1 MPGFALILRIVYD
14 KQHGGQTRTSA
25 RRPAQRKPLPAVSPA
40 APPADPIP
48 RAEPLRTAVY
58 ARIVA
63 LIVSGEY
70 RPGSVLTEAAL
81 SRAME
86 VSRTP
91 VREALLR
98 LEAEGVLESTLA
110 RGFMLRPLS
119 RSEAAELYPIL
130 AALEALAV
138 QDAGSAAE
146 PVLGTLRATLG
157 ELEGC
162 TDAVR
167 RWQLDTAWHRT
178 LTSACGNRHLAGLI
192 AQLCTSL
199 SRYELA
205 YMQQVR
211 SRERSDQQHRE
222 ILSAL
227 EASDTHRAASLL
239 SEHWHDGEQVILR
252 WLGGRD
258 PECR

>member
-1 MPGFALILRIVYD
+1 
-14 KQHGGQTRTSA
+14 
-25 RRPAQRKPLPAVSPA
+25 VSPPA
-40 APPADPIP
+40 LPADPIP
-48 RAEPLRTAVY
+48 RPEPLRAAVY

-63 LIVSGEY
+63 LIVSAEY

-81 SRAME
+81 SRAMG

-110 RGFMLRPLS
+110 RGFVLRALS

-130 AALEALAV
+130 AALETLAV
-138 QDAGSAAE
+138 QAAAPAVK
-146 PVLGTLRATLG
+146 PVLGSLRATLS

-167 RWQLDTAWHRT
+167 RWQLDTAFHRT
-178 LTSACGNRHLAGLI
+178 LTSACGNRRLADLI
-192 AQLCTSL
+192 AQLRTSL

-205 YMQQVR
+205 YMQQVC
-211 SRERSDQQHRE
+211 SREKADQQHRE
-222 ILSAL
+222 ILRAL
-227 EASDTHRAASLL
+227 QAGDARLAASLL
-239 SEHWHDGEQVILR
+239 TEHWHDGQEVILR
-252 WLGGRD
+252 WLADSDPTSADTPGRPSKTPPAD
-258 PECR
+258 PETASRPGTRT

>member
-1 MPGFALILRIVYD
+1 M
-14 KQHGGQTRTSA
+14 
-25 RRPAQRKPLPAVSPA
+25 SPRA
-40 APPADPIP
+40 FPADPIP
-48 RAEPLRTAVY
+48 RPEPLRAAVY

-63 LIVSGEY
+63 LIVSAEY

-81 SRAME
+81 ARAMG

-110 RGFMLRPLS
+110 RGFMLRALS

-138 QDAGSAAE
+138 RDAEPAVK
-146 PVLGTLRATLG
+146 PVLGALRAALS

-167 RWQLDTAWHRT
+167 RWQLDTAWHTT

-192 AQLCTSL
+192 AQLRTSL

-211 SRERSDQQHRE
+211 SREKADQQHRE
-222 ILSAL
+222 ILGAL
-227 EASDTHRAASLL
+227 EAGDTRRAASLL
-239 SEHWHDGEQVILR
+239 AEHWHDGEQVILR
-252 WLGGRD
+252 WLADGGPTSAGTTR
-258 PECR
+258 PTTQAGVGV

>member
-1 MPGFALILRIVYD
+1 MSPPAL
-14 KQHGGQTRTSA
+14 
-25 RRPAQRKPLPAVSPA
+25 
-40 APPADPIP
+40 PADPIP
-48 RAEPLRTAVY
+48 RPEPLRAAVY

-63 LIVSGEY
+63 LIVSAEY

-81 SRAME
+81 SRAMG

-138 QDAGSAAE
+138 QNAWPAVE
-146 PVLGTLRATLG
+146 PVLGTLRTTLD

-167 RWQLDTAWHRT
+167 RWQLDTAWHAT
-178 LTSACGNRHLAGLI
+178 LTSAGGNHHLAGLI
-192 AQLCTSL
+192 AQLRTSL

-205 YMQQVR
+205 YMQQVQ
-211 SRERSDQQHRE
+211 SRENADQQHRE
-222 ILSAL
+222 ILGAL
-227 EASDTHRAASLL
+227 EAGDASRAAGLL
-239 SEHWHDGEQVILR
+239 TEHWRDGAEVILR
-252 WLGGRD
+252 WLTGGADR
-258 PECR
+258 

>member
-1 MPGFALILRIVYD
+1 M
-14 KQHGGQTRTSA
+14 TS
-25 RRPAQRKPLPAVSPA
+25 
-40 APPADPIP
+40 DPIP
-48 RAEPLRTAVY
+48 RPEPLRAAVY
-58 ARIVA
+58 ARIVG
-63 LIVSGEY
+63 LIVSAQY

-81 SRAME
+81 SRAMG

-110 RGFMLRPLS
+110 RGFTLRPLS

-138 QDAGSAAE
+138 KGAGRPAK
-146 PVLGTLRATLG
+146 PVLDALRATLG

-162 TDAVR
+162 TGAVR
-167 RWQLDTAWHRT
+167 RWQLDTQWHAT

-192 AQLCTSL
+192 AQLRTSL

-205 YMQQVR
+205 YMQQAR
-211 SRERSDQQHRE
+211 SRERADQQHRE
-222 ILSAL
+222 IIAAL
-227 EASDTHRAASLL
+227 EAGDVGRAADILT
-239 SEHWHDGEQVILR
+239 EHWHDGEQLILR
-252 WLGGRD
+252 WLADREPDCPGRT
-258 PECR
+258 R

>member
-1 MPGFALILRIVYD
+1 MSTPAL
-14 KQHGGQTRTSA
+14 
-25 RRPAQRKPLPAVSPA
+25 
-40 APPADPIP
+40 PADPIP
-48 RAEPLRTAVY
+48 RPQPLRAAVY

-63 LIVSGEY
+63 LIVSAEY

-81 SRAME
+81 SRAMG

-110 RGFMLRPLS
+110 RGFMLRDLS

-138 QDAGSAAE
+138 QDAGPALK
-146 PVLGTLRATLG
+146 PVLGTLRATLS

-192 AQLCTSL
+192 AQLRTSL

-205 YMQQVR
+205 YMQQVHA
-211 SRERSDQQHRE
+211 REKADQQHRE
-222 ILSAL
+222 ILGAL
-227 EASDTHRAASLL
+227 EAGDARRAASLL
-239 SEHWHDGEQVILR
+239 TEHWHDGEEVILH
-252 WLGGRD
+252 WLADSD
-258 PECR
+258 PVSTDTPGKPPKPVATTARG

>member
-1 MPGFALILRIVYD
+1 MSPPGL
-14 KQHGGQTRTSA
+14 
-25 RRPAQRKPLPAVSPA
+25 
-40 APPADPIP
+40 PADPIP
-48 RAEPLRTAVY
+48 RPEPLRAAVY

-63 LIVSGEY
+63 LIVSAEY
-70 RPGSVLTEAAL
+70 QPGSVLTEAAL
-81 SRAME
+81 SRAMG

-98 LEAEGVLESTLA
+98 LEAEGVLESAFA
-110 RGFMLRPLS
+110 RGFIVRALS

-138 QDAGSAAE
+138 QDAGPAMK
-146 PVLGTLRATLG
+146 PVLGTLRATLSDI
-157 ELEGC
+157 EGC

-167 RWQLDTAWHRT
+167 RWQLDTGWHET
-178 LTSACGNRHLAGLI
+178 LTSACGNRHLADLI
-192 AQLCTSL
+192 AQLRTSL

-211 SRERSDQQHRE
+211 SREEADRQHRE

-227 EASDTHRAASLL
+227 EAGDTGRAASLL
-239 SEHWHDGEQVILR
+239 TGHWHDGEQLILR
-252 WLGGRD
+252 WLADSGPASACPARS
-258 PECR
+258 

>member
-1 MPGFALILRIVYD
+1 MSPPAL
-14 KQHGGQTRTSA
+14 
-25 RRPAQRKPLPAVSPA
+25 
-40 APPADPIP
+40 PADPIP
-48 RAEPLRTAVY
+48 RPEPLRAAVY

-63 LIVSGEY
+63 LIVSAEY

-81 SRAME
+81 SRAMG

-98 LEAEGVLESTLA
+98 LEAEGVLESALA
-110 RGFMLRPLS
+110 RGFTLRALS
-119 RSEAAELYPIL
+119 GSEAAELYPIL

-138 QDAGSAAE
+138 QNAGLAAE

-167 RWQLDTAWHRT
+167 RWQLDTRWHTT

-192 AQLCTSL
+192 AQLRTSL

-205 YMQQVR
+205 YMQQVG
-211 SRERSDQQHRE
+211 SRGQADQQHRE
-222 ILSAL
+222 ILTAL
-227 EASDTHRAASLL
+227 EAGDTSRAASLL
-239 SEHWHDGEQVILR
+239 TEHWHDGEQLILR
-252 WLGGRD
+252 WLADSD
-258 PECR
+258 PAATGTPGKPHKPASTGPETASRPGTHV

>member
-1 MPGFALILRIVYD
+1 M
-14 KQHGGQTRTSA
+14 
-25 RRPAQRKPLPAVSPA
+25 SP
-40 APPADPIP
+40 PELTADPIP
-48 RAEPLRTAVY
+48 RPEPLRAAVY
-58 ARIVA
+58 ARIVS
-63 LIVSGEY
+63 LIVSAEY

-81 SRAME
+81 SRAMG

-110 RGFMLRPLS
+110 RGFTLRPLS
-119 RSEAAELYPIL
+119 RSKVAELYPIL

-138 QDAGSAAE
+138 QDTRRPAE

-162 TDAVR
+162 TGAVR
-167 RWQLDTAWHRT
+167 RWQLDTQWHAT

-192 AQLCTSL
+192 AQLRSSG

-211 SRERSDQQHRE
+211 SREKADRQHRE
-222 ILSAL
+222 ILSAV
-227 EASDTHRAASLL
+227 EAGDARRAADLL
-239 SEHWHDGEQVILR
+239 TEHWHDGEQLILR
-252 WLGGRD
+252 WLADSD
-258 PECR
+258 PGAPGVPGKPPKPAATGAKTPRRPGTRT

>member
-1 MPGFALILRIVYD
+1 M
-14 KQHGGQTRTSA
+14 
-25 RRPAQRKPLPAVSPA
+25 SP
-40 APPADPIP
+40 PVLSADPIP
-48 RAEPLRTAVY
+48 RPEPLRAAVY

-63 LIVSGEY
+63 LIVSAEY

-81 SRAME
+81 SRAMG

-110 RGFMLRPLS
+110 RGFTLRALS
-119 RSEAAELYPIL
+119 RREAAELYPIL

-138 QDAGSAAE
+138 QDSGPAVQ
-146 PVLGTLRATLG
+146 PVLGTLRATLSD
-157 ELEGC
+157 LEGR

-167 RWQLDTAWHRT
+167 RWQLDTAWHTT
-178 LTSACGNRHLAGLI
+178 LTSACGNRNLAGLI
-192 AQLCTSL
+192 AQLRTSV

-211 SRERSDQQHRE
+211 SREKADQQHRE
-222 ILSAL
+222 ILGAL
-227 EASDTHRAASLL
+227 EAGDARRAASLL
-239 SEHWHDGEQVILR
+239 TEHWHDGKEAMLG
-252 WLGGRD
+252 WLAGSGPTSANIPGTPPAHR
-258 PECR
+258 P

>member
-1 MPGFALILRIVYD
+1 MSPPAL
-14 KQHGGQTRTSA
+14 
-25 RRPAQRKPLPAVSPA
+25 
-40 APPADPIP
+40 PADPIP
-48 RAEPLRTAVY
+48 RPEPLRAAVY

-63 LIVSGEY
+63 LIVSAEY

-81 SRAME
+81 SRAMG

-110 RGFMLRPLS
+110 RGFTLRALS

-138 QDAGSAAE
+138 QNAGPAVKS
-146 PVLGTLRATLG
+146 VLGALRATLG
-157 ELEGC
+157 ELEACAG
-162 TDAVR
+162 AVR
-167 RWQLDTAWHRT
+167 RWQLDTQWHAT

-192 AQLCTSL
+192 AQLRTSL

-205 YMQQVR
+205 YMRQVR
-211 SRERSDQQHRE
+211 SREKADQQHRE
-222 ILSAL
+222 ILTAL
-227 EASDTHRAASLL
+227 EAGDARRAASLL
-239 SEHWHDGEQVILR
+239 TGHWHDGEQLILR
-252 WLGGRD
+252 WLAGSD
-258 PECR
+258 PSAPGAPGKPRKLAATSTETASQAGTRT

>member
-1 MPGFALILRIVYD
+1 M
-14 KQHGGQTRTSA
+14 
-25 RRPAQRKPLPAVSPA
+25 SPQ
-40 APPADPIP
+40 APPTDPIP
-48 RAEPLRTAVY
+48 RPEPLRAAVY

-63 LIVSGEY
+63 LIVSAEY

-81 SRAME
+81 SRAMG

-110 RGFMLRPLS
+110 RGFMLRALS

-130 AALEALAV
+130 AALEAVAV
-138 QDAGSAAE
+138 QNAGRNLKPA
-146 PVLGTLRATLG
+146 LGTLRAALG
-157 ELEGC
+157 ELEAC
-162 TDAVR
+162 TDAVG
-167 RWQLDTAWHRT
+167 RWQLDTAWHTT
-178 LTSACGNRHLAGLI
+178 LTSACGNRRLAGLI
-192 AQLCTSL
+192 AQLRTSL

-211 SRERSDQQHRE
+211 SREEADRQHRE

-227 EASDTHRAASLL
+227 EAGDAGRAASLL
-239 SEHWHDGEQVILR
+239 TEHWHDGEQLILG
-252 WLGGRD
+252 WLAQSEPASLDAAGR
-258 PECR
+258 PPRAIARRP

>member
-1 MPGFALILRIVYD
+1 MSPPAL
-14 KQHGGQTRTSA
+14 
-25 RRPAQRKPLPAVSPA
+25 
-40 APPADPIP
+40 PADPIP
-48 RAEPLRTAVY
+48 RPEPLRVAVY
-58 ARIVA
+58 ARLVA
-63 LIVSGEY
+63 LIVSAEY

-81 SRAME
+81 SRAMG

-138 QDAGSAAE
+138 QDAGPAVE
-146 PVLGTLRATLG
+146 PVLGTLHGTLD

-162 TDAVR
+162 ADAVR
-167 RWQLDTAWHRT
+167 RWQLDTAWHAT

-192 AQLCTSL
+192 AQLRTSL

-211 SRERSDQQHRE
+211 SREKADQQHRE
-222 ILSAL
+222 ILGAL
-227 EASDTHRAASLL
+227 EAGDAHRAADLL
-239 SEHWHDGEQVILR
+239 TEHWHDGGQIILR
-252 WLGGRD
+252 WLAGSDPAFAGPPGKPPKPPPAD
-258 PECR
+258 PETASHPGPRT

>member
-1 MPGFALILRIVYD
+1 MSPPAL
-14 KQHGGQTRTSA
+14 
-25 RRPAQRKPLPAVSPA
+25 
-40 APPADPIP
+40 PADPIP
-48 RAEPLRTAVY
+48 RPEPLRAAVY

-63 LIVSGEY
+63 LIVSAEY
-70 RPGSVLTEAAL
+70 PPGSVLTEAAL
-81 SRAME
+81 SRAMG

-110 RGFMLRPLS
+110 RGFMLRALS

-138 QDAGSAAE
+138 ENAGPAVK
-146 PVLGTLRATLG
+146 PVLATLRATLS
-157 ELEGC
+157 ELEEC

-167 RWQLDTAWHRT
+167 RWQLDTAWHAT

-192 AQLCTSL
+192 AQLRTSL

-211 SRERSDQQHRE
+211 SREQADQQHRE
-222 ILSAL
+222 ILGAL
-227 EASDTHRAASLL
+227 EAGDARRAASLL
-239 SEHWHDGEQVILR
+239 TGHWRDGEQVILR
-252 WLGGRD
+252 WLADSYPTSAGTPG
-258 PECR
+258 

>member
-1 MPGFALILRIVYD
+1 MSTPAL
-14 KQHGGQTRTSA
+14 
-25 RRPAQRKPLPAVSPA
+25 
-40 APPADPIP
+40 PADPIP
-48 RAEPLRTAVY
+48 RPEPLRAAVY

-63 LIVSGEY
+63 LIVSAEY

-81 SRAME
+81 SRAMG

-110 RGFMLRPLS
+110 RGFMLRALS

-138 QDAGSAAE
+138 QDAGPAVK
-146 PVLGTLRATLG
+146 PVLDTLRATLS
-157 ELEGC
+157 ELEDC

-167 RWQLDTAWHRT
+167 RWQLDAEWHRT

-192 AQLCTSL
+192 AQLRTSL

-205 YMQQVR
+205 YMQQVP
-211 SRERSDQQHRE
+211 SREKADQQHRE

-227 EASDTHRAASLL
+227 EAGNARRAASLL
-239 SEHWHDGEQVILR
+239 TEHWHDGEEVILH
-252 WLGGRD
+252 WLADSD
-258 PECR
+258 PAPAS

>member
-1 MPGFALILRIVYD
+1 VNPPAL
-14 KQHGGQTRTSA
+14 
-25 RRPAQRKPLPAVSPA
+25 
-40 APPADPIP
+40 PADPIP
-48 RAEPLRTAVY
+48 RPEPLRAAVY
-58 ARIVA
+58 TRIVA
-63 LIVSGEY
+63 LLVSAQY

-81 SRAME
+81 SRAMG

-110 RGFMLRPLS
+110 RGFMLRALS

-138 QDAGSAAE
+138 QNAWPAVE
-146 PVLGTLRATLG
+146 PVLGTLRATLT

-162 TDAVR
+162 TDPIR
-167 RWQLDTAWHRT
+167 RWQLDTAWHAT
-178 LTSACGNRHLAGLI
+178 LTSAGGNRHLASLI
-192 AQLCTSL
+192 AQLRTSL

-205 YMQQVR
+205 YMQQVS
-211 SRERSDQQHRE
+211 SREEADQQHRE

-227 EASDTHRAASLL
+227 EAGDAQRAASLL
-239 SEHWHDGEQVILR
+239 TEHWHDGEEVILR
-252 WLGGRD
+252 WLADSDPASAGPPGKPPKPPPAD
-258 PECR
+258 PETASHPGPRT

>member
-1 MPGFALILRIVYD
+1 MTPPAL
-14 KQHGGQTRTSA
+14 
-25 RRPAQRKPLPAVSPA
+25 
-40 APPADPIP
+40 PADPIP
-48 RAEPLRTAVY
+48 RPEPLRAAVY
-58 ARIVA
+58 TRIVA
-63 LIVSGEY
+63 LLVSAQY

-81 SRAME
+81 SRAMG

-110 RGFMLRPLS
+110 RGFTLRALS

-138 QDAGSAAE
+138 ESAGPAVIK
-146 PVLGTLRATLG
+146 PVLGTLRATLT

-167 RWQLDTAWHRT
+167 RWQLDTAWHAT
-178 LTSACGNRHLAGLI
+178 LTSACGNRHLASLI
-192 AQLCTSL
+192 AQLRTSL

-211 SRERSDQQHRE
+211 SREQADRQHRQ

-227 EASDTHRAASLL
+227 QAGHAHRAASLL
-239 SEHWHDGEQVILR
+239 TKHWHDGEQAILH
-252 WLGGRD
+252 WLASSD
-258 PECR
+258 PTSADTPGKPAKHLPHRP

>member
-1 MPGFALILRIVYD
+1 MSPPALR
-14 KQHGGQTRTSA
+14 
-25 RRPAQRKPLPAVSPA
+25 
-40 APPADPIP
+40 ADPIP
-48 RAEPLRTAVY
+48 RPEPLRAAVY
-58 ARIVA
+58 ERIVA
-63 LIVSGEY
+63 LIVSAEY

-81 SRAME
+81 SRAMG

-110 RGFMLRPLS
+110 RGFMLRALS

-138 QDAGSAAE
+138 QAAGPAVTS
-146 PVLGTLRATLG
+146 VLGTLRATLG

-167 RWQLDTAWHRT
+167 RWELDTAWHRT

-192 AQLCTSL
+192 AQLRTSL

-211 SRERSDQQHRE
+211 SREKADQQHRE

-227 EASDTHRAASLL
+227 EAGDARRAASLL
-239 SEHWHDGEQVILR
+239 TGHWRDGQETILR
-252 WLGGRD
+252 WLADSEDRD
-258 PECR
+258 PAN